1 MAGRSFPAA
10 AFACALVL
18 AACGGTA
25 PPPPR
30 PVHIVVGSS
39 PHEVA
44 KGTTFGALIEGMGL
58 AAADGRLLS
67 VTGSVLDPSAE
78 RGRILLNGHGAPM
91 TTVLHEKDR
100 VLVLDGEDRV
110 ESTIRTVT
118 ELGRRVGD
126 PERTLATYPTKEI
139 TVSGRISGE
148 VASDT
153 IRSIGRGHAPREVAL
168 TFDDGPWPGS
178 TERILNVLG
187 RYHVHATFFMI
198 GTQAERYPR
207 LVREVGAAGHEIGNH
222 SFDHPR
228 AFDGLSSE
236 QVTAEVSLANE
247 ALTFRGTTP
256 TLFRPPDG
264 SFDADVLMQA
274 RELGM
279 RTVTWSLDPEDWR
292 PGLSP
297 KQVRRAVLSQIGRGS
312 IVLLHDG
319 GGDALHTIR
328 ALPAIIKGIRA
339 RGLRLV
345 VIPREPA

>member
-1 MAGRSFPAA
+1 MTRRSFPAA
-10 AFACALVL
+10 AVACALVL
-18 AACGGTA
+18 NACGGTA
-25 PPPPR
+25 PPQPR
-30 PVHIVVGSS
+30 PLHVVVGSS
-39 PHEVA
+39 SHEIA
-44 KGTTFGALIEGMGL
+44 KGTTFGDLISSLGL
-58 AAADGRLLS
+58 RASDGRLLS
-67 VTGSVLDPSAE
+67 VTGSVLDPSVE

-91 TTVLHEKDR
+91 TTALHERDH
-100 VLVLDGEDRV
+100 VLVLDGHDRV
-110 ESTIRTVT
+110 EPTVRTVT
-118 ELGRRVGD
+118 DLGRRVGD
-126 PERTLATYPTKEI
+126 PERTLATYLTKEI

-178 TERILNVLG
+178 TKRILGVLR
-187 RYHVHATFFMI
+187 RYHVHATFFMV
-198 GTQAERYPR
+198 GAQAQRYPR

-222 SFDHPR
+222 SFDHPS
-228 AFDGLSSE
+228 AFADLSPE
-236 QVTAEVSLANE
+236 QVATELEQANE

-256 TLFRPPDG
+256 TLFRPPEG
-264 SFDADVLMQA
+264 SYDADVVMQA
-274 RELGM
+274 REVGM

-292 PGLSP
+292 SGISP
-297 KQVRRAVLSQIGRGS
+297 EQIRRAILSEVQRGS

-345 VIPREPA
+345 IIPREPA